1 MDLKLSQSQ
10 WYSAHQEGLQMHL
23 NKGQQNGWVLQ
34 KFKKCLWMDEE
45 NNGEINE
52 CSKVML
58 VLYK

>member
-1 MDLKLSQSQ
+1 MDALIFL
-10 WYSAHQEGLQMHL
+10 
-23 NKGQQNGWVLQ
+23 
-34 KFKKCLWMDEE
+34 KCLWMDEE